1 MKVGDLV
8 SIPARSD
15 DPTTKVGDR
24 HVAVVTGFDKDGDP
38 YVWRGY
44 WGVLTRDASYRECY
58 YRSDVEVIS
67 R

>member
-1 MKVGDLV
+1 MKIGDLV
-8 SIPARSD
+8 SIPARLS

-38 YVWRGY
+38 YVWRDN
-44 WGVLTRDASYRECY
+44 WGRLKRDGSYRECH
-58 YRSDVEVIS
+58 YRNDVEVIS